1 MKRLMER
8 LKNELTSPQ
17 PLNTELII
25 GKQNTGKTTY
35 YINLVDNYV
44 KGGEERQIVIFSP
57 MLDKKEVVRKKV
69 VIVPAFYID
78 ENVIRAIKNKVVIFD
93 DCRLYT
99 SSNPDEKITKA
110 ITDKLAVARHDKNDI
125 YLIYH
130 MFREVNP
137 KIFTK
142 ISRVTIFQGNENIDI
157 YKDKIVNFTEIK
169 TAYQYVNERKDKHY
183 CKTVNL

>member
-1 MKRLMER
+1 MKN
-8 LKNELTSPQ
+8 LKSRLTSAQ
-17 PLNTELII
+17 PLNTELIV

-35 YINLVDNYV
+35 FINDVDKYL
-44 KGGEERQIVIFSP
+44 KSEEKRQIIIFSP
-57 MLDKKEVVRKKV
+57 MLDKKEVLQKNV

-78 ENVIRAIKNKVVIFD
+78 ENVVKALRNKIVIFD

-110 ITDKLAVARHDKNDI
+110 ITDKLAVARHDNNDI

-130 MFREVNP
+130 MFREINP

-142 ISRVTIFQGNENIDI
+142 ISRVTIFKGNENIDL
-157 YKDKIVNFTEIK
+157 YKDKIVNFAEIK
-169 TAYQYVNERKDKHY
+169 AAYQYVNERKDNHY
-183 CKTVNL
+183 HKTVNL